1 MSQDKLHSMYSISHW
16 LSHLAAISASL
27 KTQYYQI
34 SDRRYYSRAG
44 FGENQVQ
51 EIRPGRRKNQNQYF
65 ISHNYDEAIV
75 DRSNMKKIT
84 FGKILMTSTI
94 YEMANFN
101 AEGVQSDRPLSLP
114 SVRFYLPDKFCPFV
128 DFCPTGTNS

>member
-101 AEGVQSDRPLSLP
+101 AEGVQSDRSLSLS
-114 SVRFYLPDKFCPFV
+114 SVRFY
-128 DFCPTGTNS
+128 

>member
-44 FGENQVQ
+44 LGENQVQ

-65 ISHNYDEAIV
+65 ISHNYDEGIV
-75 DRSNMKKIT
+75 DRSNIKNNIWKNSHELYDLRN
-84 FGKILMTSTI
+84 GK
-94 YEMANFN
+94 F
-101 AEGVQSDRPLSLP
+101 
-114 SVRFYLPDKFCPFV
+114 
-128 DFCPTGTNS
+128 